1 MTKMIAVLAL
11 AVAALGCNSE
21 SNAQPQA
28 SKPSLP
34 DLSVSLDAARTEFNA
49 HKQEARFLT
58 LLAPT

>member
-11 AVAALGCNSE
+11 VVAAFGGNSE
-21 SNAQPQA
+21 SSAKPQP
-28 SKPSLP
+28 SKASLP
-34 DLSVSLDAARTEFNA
+34 DLSASLDAARTEFNA

>member
-21 SNAQPQA
+21 SSAKPQP
-28 SKPSLP
+28 SKASLP
-34 DLSVSLDAARTEFNA
+34 DLSASLDAARTEFNA